1 MKRGLLFLVSAMA
14 MSFAGHALA
23 ADPSG
28 VINAEPNPCRIKPGE
43 KECTTHLTWTTQNVK
58 HARVMVKSE
67 GKEGEKV
74 REFSGSLSCES
85 QRCPA
90 PWIRPDTRYVFRLYD
105 FSSGTQGRELNL
117 VTVTAVKE
125 K

>member
-1 MKRGLLFLVSAMA
+1 MKRGLLFLVPAMA
-14 MSFAGHALA
+14 MSFVGHALA

-43 KECTTHLTWTTQNVK
+43 KECTTYLTWTTQNVK

>member
-1 MKRGLLFLVSAMA
+1 MKRMLLFLVPAMA

-90 PWIRPDTRYVFRLYD
+90 PWIRYYPLDALPPNW
-105 FSSGTQGRELNL
+105 S
-117 VTVTAVKE
+117 TAYRAHTIVPKVSACR
-125 K
+125 